1 MFDPSNHNDR
11 RSLSTGKTGLRRW
24 GGWLIL
30 LVGVVIGLVLI
41 WPDSPGKPPRSYS
54 ALLNQVKAGNVTA
67 VSIDGEEVTATFKS
81 PVWIIDG
88 KLYGSRA
95 SLPSGMLAA
104 NVSPRSTSETTVPK
118 EIQSDFVK
126 LLEQHDVAIRIEKA
140 GGSWLPGLS
149 VLLAAIL
156 PLLIVGA
163 VVIYFGRRMSR
174 SQDDVLGFAR
184 TKARI
189 GDAQRPRVTFS
200 DVAGEDEAK
209 EQLSQ
214 VVDFLRYPGKY
225 RTVGARL
232 PHGVLLV
239 GPPGTGKT
247 LLARAVAGEAHVPF
261 FSVSASQ
268 FVEMF
273 VGVGASR
280 VRDLFKQAKDAS
292 PAIVYV
298 DELDA
303 VGRRRGVGL
312 GGGSDEREQT
322 LNQLL
327 VELDGFEPSQE
338 VIVLA
343 ATNRPDVLDPALLR
357 PGRFDRQV
365 TLGLPD
371 RRGRAEILNL
381 HSRHI
386 PLDADVD
393 LEALAAMTPGFS
405 GADLANLVNEAALV
419 AAMQNRKT
427 VGQDNFDLAFD
438 RIVLGAERPLLISE
452 PQRQVIAFH
461 EAGHAIVA
469 HFTPGADPLHK
480 ISIVARGR
488 SLGITMQAPEEE
500 RVNYSR
506 TYLLGRLAIMMGGRM
521 AEHLVFSEVTTGAE
535 NDLKEATATARRM
548 VGLWGMSDDI
558 GPIFLGMGE
567 QQAFLGGDMMDS
579 SRQVSQEMLDRAES
593 AMQHLLADAADH
605 ARQLLILHRDKL
617 DLLAET
623 LLREETIDA
632 EAVGALIGARSA
644 VAPEPVSLAS

>member
-1 MFDPSNHNDR
+1 
-11 RSLSTGKTGLRRW
+11 
-24 GGWLIL
+24 
-30 LVGVVIGLVLI
+30 
-41 WPDSPGKPPRSYS
+41 
-54 ALLNQVKAGNVTA
+54 
-67 VSIDGEEVTATFKS
+67 
-81 PVWIIDG
+81 
-88 KLYGSRA
+88 
-95 SLPSGMLAA
+95 
-104 NVSPRSTSETTVPK
+104 
-118 EIQSDFVK
+118 
-126 LLEQHDVAIRIEKA
+126 
-140 GGSWLPGLS
+140 
-149 VLLAAIL
+149 
-156 PLLIVGA
+156 
-163 VVIYFGRRMSR
+163 
-174 SQDDVLGFAR
+174 
-184 TKARI
+184 
-189 GDAQRPRVTFS
+189 
-200 DVAGEDEAK
+200 
-209 EQLSQ
+209 
-214 VVDFLRYPGKY
+214 
-225 RTVGARL
+225 
-232 PHGVLLV
+232 
-239 GPPGTGKT
+239 
-247 LLARAVAGEAHVPF
+247 
-261 FSVSASQ
+261 
-268 FVEMF
+268 MF

-371 RRGRAEILNL
+371 RRGRAEILRL
-381 HSRHI
+381 HARSI
-386 PLDADVD
+386 PLDADVE
-393 LEALAAMTPGFS
+393 LEALAATTPGFS

-427 VGQDNFDLAFD
+427 VGQINFDLAFD
-438 RIVLGAERPLLISE
+438 RIVLGAERPMLISE
-452 PQRQVIAFH
+452 PQRRVIAYH

-469 HFTPGADPLHK
+469 HFTPGADPLRK

-506 TYLLGRLAIMMGGRM
+506 TYLRGRLAIMMGGRV

-605 ARQLLILHRDKL
+605 ARQLLILQRDKL

-623 LLREETIDA
+623 LMREETIDA
-632 EAVGALIGARSA
+632 EAVSALIGARSA
-644 VAPEPVSLAS
+644 VAPEPISLAS